1 MKKTYLQP
9 EMAYLEIKE
18 NLPLLDNSV
27 TLPVGDGGNS
37 GNPNDDDD
45 VSDFD
50 DLLSKPGQS
59 VWDE

>member
-1 MKKTYLQP
+1 
-9 EMAYLEIKE
+9 MAYLEIKE